1 MPKRILYMAVFA
13 LLSSCA
19 LGQSTP
25 RFDVFGGYSYLRSNG
40 SSITSANGNGWGTA
54 LNWNWKSWL
63 GLKADIGADYCCN
76 GESEN
81 NFLFG
86 PQVSFR
92 RSRANFFVHGLGGFS
107 YGNPAGAGYYSV
119 AAFAVGGGMD
129 WKLHHDSRLA
139 LRLIQVDYLGTNYG
153 NLMQHN
159 FRYSTGI
166 VFGFGGT
173 K

>member
-1 MPKRILYMAVFA
+1 MRKHSLYLALFA
-13 LLSSCA
+13 LLSSYA

-40 SSITSANGNGWGTA
+40 NSITPADGNGWVGS
-54 LNWNWKSWL
+54 LNWNLKRWI
-63 GLKADIGADYCCN
+63 GFKADIGADYCCN
-76 GESEN
+76 GEREN

-86 PQVSFR
+86 PQVTFR
-92 RSRANFFVHGLGGFS
+92 HSRADFFVHGLGGFS
-107 YGNPAGAGYYSV
+107 YGNPVGAYHSV
-119 AAFAVGGGMD
+119 AAFGVGGGAD
-129 WKLHHDSRLA
+129 WKFHPDSRLG
-139 LRLIQVDYLGTNYG
+139 LRLVQVDYLGTYYA
-153 NLMQHN
+153 NLAQHN

>member
-1 MPKRILYMAVFA
+1 MRKRILYLGIVA

-19 LGQSTP
+19 WGQSTP
-25 RFDVFGGYSYLRSNG
+25 RFDVFGGYSYLRSDG
-40 SSITSANGNGWGTA
+40 STITSADGNGWIGS
-54 LNWNWKSWL
+54 LNWNWKPWL

-76 GESEN
+76 GEREN

-92 RSRANFFVHGLGGFS
+92 RSRMNFFVHGLGGFS
-107 YGNPAGAGYYSV
+107 YGNPVGTYYSV
-119 AAFAVGGGMD
+119 AAFAIGGGVD
-129 WKLHHDSRLA
+129 WKLHRDSRLA
-139 LRLIQVDYLGTNYG
+139 LRLIQVDYLGTHYG

-166 VFGFGGT
+166 VIGFGG
-173 K
+173 KK